1 MTDDTALS
9 PHLDH
14 LPLFPLP
21 GATLFPRMTMPLHIF
36 EPRYR
41 AMVQQARSGH
51 IPIAIG
57 MIEPGKKNH
66 DTPAVYA
73 IAGAGFIEKQQM
85 LPDGRSLIELVG
97 VSRVR
102 ILAEKETSLPYRV
115 VRAERL
121 EDAPCDPKAASRV
134 LSTLK
139 GVLFSLQTEQ
149 PEAASAFFKAM
160 ASQEEVGAIADAI
173 AAVIQTD
180 PLVQQQ
186 WLEQRD
192 PVARLCAITE
202 LLGTFLAQTHLGTSP
217 LN

>member
-1 MTDDTALS
+1 MTDALS

-21 GATLFPRMTMPLHIF
+21 GAALFPRMTMPLHIF

-41 AMVQQARSGH
+41 TMVQQARSDH
-51 IPIAIG
+51 LPIAIG

-73 IAGAGFIEKQQM
+73 IAGVGFIEKQQM

-102 ILAEKETSLPYRV
+102 ILAEKETTLPYRV
-115 VRAERL
+115 VRAQRL
-121 EDAPCDPKAASRV
+121 EDTPCDPKAASRAI
-134 LSTLK
+134 STLK
-139 GVLFSLQTEQ
+139 SVLFSLQTKQ
-149 PEAASAFFKAM
+149 PEAAGAFAQAM
-160 ASQEEVGAIADAI
+160 ASQKEVGAIADAL

-180 PLVQQQ
+180 PLVQQE
-186 WLEQRD
+186 WLEQCD
-192 PVARLCAITE
+192 PIARLNAITE
-202 LLGTFLAQTHLGTSP
+202 MLGAFLAQSHPGTST